1 MTGLLLD
8 NIGSLVTNDPGRLF
22 GLDPA
27 EQVVPA
33 DRIQQGWMVGS
44 HMAPDHPDHLVIAI
58 APGHEPAL
66 ASDQLCHRNLPPS
79 FYQQRNAT
87 MLA

>member
-1 MTGLLLD
+1 
-8 NIGSLVTNDPGRLF
+8 
-22 GLDPA
+22 
-27 EQVVPA
+27 
-33 DRIQQGWMVGS
+33 MVGS

-66 ASDQLCHRNLPPS
+66 ASDQLRHRNLPPS
-79 FYQQRNAT
+79 FYWQRNAT